1 MDREDISE
9 SPRKRLK
16 TDDPPQGDVVP
27 ETSTSQAQSGETPAV
42 LNEDA
47 QALKEAEVGIT
58 EFVSS
63 STQGFSGILKKRY
76 TDFLVNEILPTGE
89 VLHLH
94 DLAAPSSMVK
104 QEYKDDTADNG
115 VVAPTEDS
123 ASTAP
128 AAQTSQTQEKP
139 TDTGSS
145 DAPAEFQISEEDN
158 ALLVSFFGD
167 EITQQ
172 ILDLNKRA
180 LSDLKARPSDLG
192 KVKSGTIDDRDLRTK
207 IHQAIRRI
215 FDSKLESTTDSDG
228 SMAISASP
236 SRNKRSKQGGR
247 SGRGGHSGGG
257 RGQGRLSWDELG
269 GPYLHFTIYKENK
282 DTMEVISYLARQLKA
297 NPKSFQFAGTKDR
310 RGVTVQKACAYR
322 VYAERLVGVSRS
334 LRNAV
339 LGDYEYR
346 KHGLELGDLGGNEFV
361 ITLRECEF
369 ADINPK
375 NPDAVASAS
384 QVVEKSLKDL
394 RDRGYFNYYGL
405 QRFGTFSTRTD
416 TVGVKMLQGDFKGA
430 CDAIFHFSPHVLAAA
445 QNPDDSSPVSNDDKA
460 RAEAIHIF
468 QTTGRVNDA
477 LDKLPRKFSAE
488 ANLIRHLGRS
498 KNDYLGALGTIPR
511 NLRLMYVHAYQSLVW
526 NFAAG
531 ERWRL
536 YGDKVVEGDLVLINE
551 HRDKQPTKESETV
564 DADGEIIV
572 VPQGEDAAATADDV
586 FTRARALT
594 AEEAAS
600 GKYTIFD
607 VVLPQPGFDI
617 LYPAN
622 EMTDFYKRFMASEQ
636 GGGLDPFD
644 MRRKWKDI
652 SLSGSYRKLLSRPG
666 PDYSFEVKSY
676 TKDDQQFIQTDLERL
691 KSSSGK
697 TIPENSVGPGD
708 KLAVILKFQLG
719 ASQYATMALR
729 ELMKTGGV
737 KTYKPDFGGGR

>member
-1 MDREDISE
+1 MDREEIIE

-16 TDDPPQGDVVP
+16 TDDASQSDVTVP
-27 ETSTSQAQSGETPAV
+27 LTSTSQTQSGETPV
-42 LNEDA
+42 LLNEDV

-63 STQGFSGILKKRY
+63 NTQGFSGILKKRY

-89 VLHLH
+89 VLHLR
-94 DLAAPSSMVK
+94 DLVAPSSMVK
-104 QEYKDDTADNG
+104 QESKDDAADNG
-115 VVAPTEDS
+115 AVATTEDS
-123 ASTAP
+123 APTTTAVETT
-128 AAQTSQTQEKP
+128 QTEEKP
-139 TDTGSS
+139 ADTGSS
-145 DAPAEFQISEEDN
+145 DVAVEFQISEEDN
-158 ALLVSFFGD
+158 ALLKSFFGD
-167 EITQQ
+167 DITQQ
-172 ILDLNKRA
+172 ILNLNKRA

-215 FDSKLESTTDSDG
+215 FDSKLESATDSDG
-228 SMAISASP
+228 TMAISASP
-236 SRNKRSKQGGR
+236 NRNKRNKQGGR
-247 SGRGGHSGGG
+247 GGQGGGG

-282 DTMEVISYLARQLKA
+282 DTMEVISYLARQLRA

-310 RGVTVQKACAYR
+310 RGVTVQRACAYR

-369 ADINPK
+369 TGIDPK
-375 NPDAVASAS
+375 DPDAVASAS
-384 QVVEKSLKDL
+384 RIVEKSLKDL

-551 HRDKQPTKESETV
+551 HKDKQPTKESETV

-594 AEEAAS
+594 AEEATS
-600 GKYTIFD
+600 GKYSIFD

-617 LYPAN
+617 LYPTN

-652 SLSGSYRKLLSRPG
+652 SLSGSYRKVLSRPG
-666 PDYSFEVKSY
+666 ADYSFEVKSY
-676 TKDDQQFIQTDLERL
+676 SKDDQQFIQTDLERL
-691 KSSSGK
+691 KSASEE
-697 TIPENSVGPGD
+697 IVPETSVEPGD